1 MVVYL
6 DDVESGSSEAVT
18 VVEKSDESWFSSSLG
33 NVNPV
38 FLWILAMLLLSL
50 IVVLAIYMRSSGDD
64 SESLLS
70 EEDHYL
76 DGDHFQPQTYHQV
89 QETQY

>member
-6 DDVESGSSEAVT
+6 DEIESASSDQISVFRSA
-18 VVEKSDESWFSSSLG
+18 DESWFGESLG

-38 FLWILAMLLLSL
+38 FLWLL
-50 IVVLAIYMRSSGDD
+50 VLMIIALVSVSAIYLKSTGDS

-76 DGDHFQPQTYHQV
+76 DGDHFHPQVNYQANEP
-89 QETQY
+89 QN